1 MALHFSLQNVLDI
14 RHGKVELLEIELS
27 KLLIAQQQTEVLLM
41 SLQEFQVNLLEQLS
55 NAQSGEID
63 LFKIGLLRLNILD
76 VTKRFEIVTAELEKQ
91 NLAIKNKRAELVA
104 AKQAEETLEILKRNR
119 YEVYLAE
126 QVQVEAREQDDIYIA
141 QAFRNTQHQK
151 EA

>member
-1 MALHFSLQNVLDI
+1 MTLKFSLQSVLDI

-41 SLQEFQVNLLEQLS
+41 SLQEFQVNLLDQLTS
-55 NAQSGEID
+55 AQSGEID
-63 LFKIGLLRLNILD
+63 LFKIGSLRLNILD
-76 VTKRFEIVTAELEKQ
+76 VTRRFEIVAAELEKQ
-91 NLAIKNKRAELVA
+91 NLAVRNKRADLVT

-119 YEVYLAE
+119 HEVYVAE
-126 QVQVEAREQDDIYIA
+126 QIQVEAREQDDIYIA
-141 QAFRNTQHQK
+141 QAFRNTQHRK

>member
-1 MALHFSLQNVLDI
+1 MTLKFSLQNVLDI

-41 SLQEFQVNLLEQLS
+41 SLQEFQVNLLDQLTS
-55 NAQSGEID
+55 AQLGEID
-63 LFKIGLLRLNILD
+63 LFKIGSLRLNILD
-76 VTKRFEIVTAELEKQ
+76 VTKRFEVVAAELEKQ

-119 YEVYLAE
+119 HEVYLAE
-126 QVQVEAREQDDIYIA
+126 QIQVEAREQDDIYIA
-141 QAFRNTQHQK
+141 QAFRNTQHRK

>member
-1 MALHFSLQNVLDI
+1 MTLKFSLQSVLDI

-41 SLQEFQVNLLEQLS
+41 SLQEFQINLLDQLTS
-55 NAQSGEID
+55 AQSGEID
-63 LFKIGLLRLNILD
+63 LFKIGSLRLNILD
-76 VTKRFEIVTAELEKQ
+76 VTRRFEIVAAELEKQ
-91 NLAIKNKRAELVA
+91 NLAIKNKRAEMVA

-119 YEVYLAE
+119 HEVYLAE

-141 QAFRNTQHQK
+141 QAFRQQHQ